1 MAAIQHNTADE
12 KVTAKALAG
21 AQGKLSP
28 KNLLG
33 KWNCCDKNTRNIVQ
47 VVLDTKGSTLLVH
60 VFGACSPSPC
70 DWGVVEGIAYG
81 DSVIATDAIAFS
93 ARYDFG
99 FSEVIVT
106 GLLDN
111 GTLIVQTYT
120 KFKDGS
126 GRSNYYSRSYLCRA

>member
-1 MAAIQHNTADE
+1 MATIQQNTAHE

-21 AQGKLSP
+21 AQGTLSL
-28 KNLLG
+28 KNLTG

-47 VVLDTKGSTLLVH
+47 VVLGTKGNALTVQ

-81 DSVIATDAIAFS
+81 DSVTATDAIAFS
-93 ARYDFG
+93 ARYDFN
-99 FSEVIVT
+99 FKETIVT

-111 GTLIVQTYT
+111 GTLIVETYNR
-120 KFKDGS
+120 FKDAS
-126 GRSNYYSRSYLCRA
+126 GRSNYYSRSYLCRS

>member
-1 MAAIQHNTADE
+1 MAAIQHNTAVE

-21 AQGKLSP
+21 AQGKLSL

-33 KWNCCDKNTRNIVQ
+33 KWNCCDRNTRNLVQ
-47 VVLDTKGSTLLVH
+47 IVLDTKGSTLLVH